1 MWVSFLNRE
10 SKYQNSDYWK
20 PRSDIESNWS
30 DELLPSQNSD
40 QWKKPIDI
48 ELKSPQMKIKKC
60 FISNSVNNSVLMHK
74 ALKLLGKICIIC
86 LCLIIKF

>member
-1 MWVSFLNRE
+1 MWISFLNGE
-10 SKYQNSDYWK
+10 SKYQNLDYWK

-86 LCLIIKF
+86 LCLVIKF